1 MMKPKPRK
9 KKRTIGGAFQDAA
22 QKRRARKGSRR
33 IKRTLK
39 DKSAPKA
46 SKAVSTKRED
56 RRKRLKGE
64 AKGKKWGKTQW
75 SDKEKEVMK
84 DTGVKVRGR
93 KPKVVSTVRAK
104 RAKRTLSR
112 MYEQDKRRLLRKVK

>member
-1 MMKPKPRK
+1 M
-9 KKRTIGGAFQDAA
+9 QDAA
-22 QKRRARKGSRR
+22 QKRRAKKGSRK

-39 DKSAPKA
+39 EKSAPKA